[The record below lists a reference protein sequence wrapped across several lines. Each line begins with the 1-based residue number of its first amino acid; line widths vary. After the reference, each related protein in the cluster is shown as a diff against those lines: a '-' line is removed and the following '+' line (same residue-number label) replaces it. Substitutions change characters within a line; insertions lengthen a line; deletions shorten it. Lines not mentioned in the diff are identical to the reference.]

1 MPDFFDWLSAA
12 DAGQATDRLAERF
25 RLSQEEMRATT
36 DALVPAFML
45 GLRRAMG
52 DPAAWAGVTEAAGAF
67 VPGAGAPPSAADGK
81 RLLDAL
87 FGPELAE
94 AVARRASAL
103 SGQTPDAIRTM
114 MPALG
119 ALTIQSM
126 LGMAGLGARNYP
138 TDGAGQ
144 ALAEALKR
152 SAAAVEAF
160 HRPSGTGSQPPFPPF
175 FADAMRMGLPW
186 MSWPQASAGAPAAG
200 ADPFSLFATLFQPPP
215 APPAARPGADAPRT
229 ERAAGS
235 FWDMLSDA
243 QAVQAEAVR
252 EMTALFSRFE
262 KSTKS

>member
-52 DPAAWAGVTEAAGAF
+52 DPEAWAGVTQAAQAF
-67 VPGAGAPPSAADGK
+67 VPGTGALPSAADGR

-87 FGPELAE
+87 FGSELSE
-94 AVARRASAL
+94 AVARRVSAL
-103 SGQTPDAIRTM
+103 TGQTPDAIQTM

-126 LGMAGLGARNYP
+126 LGMAGRHYP
-138 TDGAGQ
+138 TDNAGQ

-160 HRPSGTGSQPPFPPF
+160 NRPSGSQPAAGTMPF

-186 MSWPQASAGAPAAG
+186 MSWPGMAGGGGAPP
-200 ADPFSLFATLFQPPP
+200 ADPFAMFAGLFQPPLP
-215 APPAARPGADAPRT
+215 KGRPESPPP
-229 ERAAGS
+229 RAASPSPSS
-235 FWDMLSDA
+235 FWDMMSDA
-243 QAVQAEAVR
+243 QAAQAEAVR
-252 EMTALFSRFE
+252 EMMALFQRFE
-262 KSTKS
+262 KSSKT

>member
-52 DPAAWAGVTEAAGAF
+52 DPAAWADVTQAAAAF
-67 VPGAGAPPSAADGK
+67 VPGTGAVPSTADGR

-87 FGPELAE
+87 FGPELSD

-103 SGQTPDAIRTM
+103 TGQTPDVIQTM

-126 LGMAGLGARNYP
+126 LGMAGRHYP
-138 TDGAGQ
+138 TDNAGQ

-160 HRPSGTGSQPPFPPF
+160 NRPSGSTAGAGSMPF
-175 FADAMRMGLPW
+175 FADAMRLGLPW
-186 MSWPQASAGAPAAG
+186 MSWPGAAG
-200 ADPFSLFATLFQPPP
+200 A
-215 APPAARPGADAPRT
+215 APPAADPFAMFASLFQPAPAPKRSASPPPRAGAAPP
-229 ERAAGS
+229 S
-235 FWDMLSDA
+235 FWDMMSDA
-243 QAVQAEAVR
+243 QAAQAEAVR
-252 EMTALFSRFE
+252 DMMALFSRFE
-262 KSTKS
+262 KSSKS